1 MTTQSKEIILVALS
15 VLVIVLGAYVTTYLT
30 VMHVLTTATEVTIG
44 RSGWQ
49 NNQVTHVTKLT
60 RNKEGE
66 ARCML
71 DC

>member
-1 MTTQSKEIILVALS
+1 MNREMIVLLLVS
-15 VLVIVLGAYVTTYLT
+15 LVIVLGAYVTMYLT
-30 VMHVLTTATEVTIG
+30 VMHVMVSATEIAINKG
-44 RSGWQ
+44 GWQ
-49 NNQVTHVTKLT
+49 NNQVTHVTRLT